1 MTVRTANLGFPRMGT
16 HRQLKKALESYWV
29 GELTAKALNDA
40 ARAIRRQNWE
50 FQRDLG
56 VDIIPSN
63 DFSLYDHVLDTAVML
78 GAVPSRFGHPGDLV
92 NLDTY
97 FAMARGAETVR
108 AMEMTKWFDTNYHY
122 IVPELEADQQFSL
135 GSTKV
140 VDEFVEAEGLGITTR
155 PVLLGPVSFLLLSKA
170 PTSGLEPLSLLD
182 RILPIYASVLER
194 LATAGATS
202 VQIDEPVLVLD
213 LNKGVAQAFER
224 AYSALARAAR
234 GMSICLA
241 TYFGSLRENLDLA
254 LRLPVASVHLD
265 LVRGPEQ
272 LKDALARVPAD
283 KSLSLGVVNGRNIWR
298 SKFSDVL
305 PDLEEAVRV
314 LGPDRV
320 VLAPSCS
327 LLHCPVDLRPE
338 TDLPEEVRER
348 LAFALQKL
356 EELSVLKKALDIG
369 RDAVATALAEN
380 HALFDRIARSRSIH
394 NPRVQARMKSLS
406 KEMFAR
412 KSPFD
417 QRLPQQ
423 QENLNLPPLPTTT
436 IGSFPQTPEIRQA
449 RSAFKQ
455 RTIDQRQYDAQMSLQ
470 IKQAIQIQEQVGLD
484 VLVHGEPERN
494 DMVEY
499 FGEMLDGFAFTR
511 NGWVQSYGSR
521 CVKPPIIFG
530 DVSRPSPMTVR
541 WIQYAQALTAKPVK
555 GMLTGP
561 ITILEWSFVRE
572 DCPRRDTAFQIALA
586 IRDEVADL
594 EAAGVKVIQID
605 EPALREGLPL
615 RRSDWR
621 GYLDWAVDA
630 FRLAT
635 SGVSDST
642 QIHTHMCYGDFNDII
657 EAIASMDADVISIE
671 AARSGVEL
679 LGAFREFK
687 YPNHIGPGVYDI
699 HSPRVPS
706 VEEMEDAIAK
716 QMTVLDASQLWVNP
730 DCGLKTRRWEEVKPA
745 LANMVAAAKKLR
757 GQIAAGN
764 RDVS

>member
-16 HRQLKKALESYWV
+16 HRQWKKALESYWAGQSTLV
-29 GELTAKALNDA
+29 ELRDA
-40 ARAIRRQNWE
+40 ARAIRRANWE
-50 FQRDLG
+50 LQRDLG

-63 DFSLYDHVLDTAVML
+63 DFSFYDHVLDTAVML
-78 GAVPSRFGHPGDLV
+78 GAVPSRFKYAGGPVDS
-92 NLDTY
+92 DTY
-97 FAMARGAETVR
+97 FAMARGADAVT

-122 IVPELEADQQFSL
+122 IVPELEADQQFCL
-135 GSTKV
+135 GSTKA
-140 VDEFVEAEGLGITTR
+140 VDEFVEAKELGIVTR

-170 PTSGLEPLSLLD
+170 QSPDFEPLSLLD
-182 RILPIYASVLER
+182 RVLPIYASVLGR
-194 LATAGATS
+194 LATAGAAS
-202 VQIDEPVLVLD
+202 VQIDEPVLALD
-213 LNKGVAQAFER
+213 LDEAAQQAFGD
-224 AYSALARAAR
+224 AYGYLAATAGRL
-234 GMSICLA
+234 SICLA
-241 TYFGSLRENLDLA
+241 TYFGALGENLDLA
-254 LRLPVASVHLD
+254 LRLPVSCVHLD

-272 LKDALARVPAD
+272 LTDALARVPED
-283 KSLSLGVVNGRNIWR
+283 KSLSLGVVNGRNVWR
-298 SKFSDVL
+298 SRILDVL
-305 PDLEEAVRV
+305 PSLEEAVQV

-320 VLAPSCS
+320 ILAPSCS
-327 LLHCPVDLRPE
+327 LLHCPVDLKAE
-338 TDLPEEVRER
+338 TDLHEEIRER

-356 EELSVLKKALDIG
+356 EELAVLKTALNSG
-369 RDAVATALAEN
+369 RDEVRAQIDEN
-380 HALFDRIARSRSIH
+380 TELFKRIAKSQRIY
-394 NPRVQARMKSLS
+394 NTQVQARMQGLS
-406 KEMFAR
+406 AAMLTR

-423 QENLNLPPLPTTT
+423 QENLSLPLLPTTT

-455 RTIDQRQYDAQMSLQ
+455 GTITRKQYEAEMGRQ
-470 IKQAIQIQEQVGLD
+470 IKQAIEIQEQIGLD

-499 FGEMLDGFAFTR
+499 FGEMLDGFVFTR

-521 CVKPPIIFG
+521 CVKPPIIYG
-530 DVSRPSPMTVR
+530 DVSRLKPMTVR
-541 WIQYAQALTAKPVK
+541 WIQHAQSLTSRPVK

-561 ITILEWSFVRE
+561 ITILQWSFVRE

-615 RRSDWR
+615 RKSDWHE
-621 GYLDWAVDA
+621 YLDWAVGA

-635 SGVSDST
+635 SGVSDAT
-642 QIHTHMCYGDFNDII
+642 QIHTHMCYCDFNDVI
-657 EAIASMDADVISIE
+657 EAIAALDADVISIE

-687 YPNHIGPGVYDI
+687 YPNQIGPGVYDI

-706 VEEMEDAIAK
+706 AEEMEEAIAK
-716 QMTVLDASQLWVNP
+716 QMTVLDVSQLWVNP
-730 DCGLKTRRWEEVKPA
+730 DCGLKTRTWDQVKPA
-745 LANMVAAAKKLR
+745 LANMVTAAR
-757 GQIAAGN
+757 RIREQ
-764 RDVS
+764 VSQRKG

>member
-16 HRQLKKALESYWV
+16 HRQLKKALESYWS

-78 GAVPSRFGHPGDLV
+78 GAVPARFGHAGDLV
-92 NLDTY
+92 SLDTY
-97 FAMARGAETVR
+97 FAMARGAKTAT

-140 VDEFVEAEGLGITTR
+140 VDEFVEARALGIATR
-155 PVLLGPVSFLLLSKA
+155 PVLLGPVSFLLLGKA
-170 PTSGLEPLSLLD
+170 QTFGLEPLSLLD
-182 RILPIYASVLER
+182 RVLPVYASVLER
-194 LATAGATS
+194 LVTAGATS
-202 VQIDEPVLVLD
+202 IQIDEPVLALD
-213 LNKGVAQAFER
+213 LSQAAAQAFEQ
-224 AYSALARAAR
+224 AYSALARAAG

-241 TYFGSLRENLDLA
+241 TYFGSLGENLDLA
-254 LRLPVASVHLD
+254 LRLPVACVHLD

-305 PDLEEAVRV
+305 PQLEEAVRV
-314 LGPDRV
+314 LGPERV

-327 LLHCPVDLRPE
+327 LLHCPVDLKPE
-338 TDLPEEVRER
+338 TDLPQEVRER
-348 LAFALQKL
+348 LAFAMQKL
-356 EELSVLKKALDIG
+356 EELSVLKRALNSN

-380 HALFDRIARSRSIH
+380 QALFERIAKSRTIH
-394 NPRVQARMKSLS
+394 NPRVQARMKGLS
-406 KEMFAR
+406 QEMFAR
-412 KSPFD
+412 ESPFAR
-417 QRLPQQ
+417 RLPQQ

-455 RTIDQRQYDAQMSLQ
+455 GTIDHRQYDAQMGLQ

-541 WIQYAQALTAKPVK
+541 WIQYAQSVTSKPVK

-594 EAAGVKVIQID
+594 EAAGVKAIQID

-621 GYLDWAVDA
+621 EYLEWAVDA

-635 SGVSDST
+635 SGVSDAT

-657 EAIASMDADVISIE
+657 EAIAALDADVISIE

-687 YPNHIGPGVYDI
+687 YPNQIGPGVYDI

-706 VEEMEDAIAK
+706 VEEMEEAIAG

-745 LANMVAAAKKLR
+745 LANMVTAAKKLR
-757 GQIAAGN
+757 ERVAQRKG
-764 RDVS
+764 

>member
-16 HRQLKKALESYWV
+16 HRQLKKALESYWS
-29 GELTAKALNDA
+29 GELTARALNDA
-40 ARAIRRQNWE
+40 ARAIRRQNWG

-78 GAVPSRFGHPGDLV
+78 GAVPARFGHAGDLV
-92 NLDTY
+92 SLDTY
-97 FAMARGAETVR
+97 FAMARGAKTVT
-108 AMEMTKWFDTNYHY
+108 AMEMTKWFDTNYHF

-140 VDEFVEAEGLGITTR
+140 LDEFVEAKALGIATR

-170 PTSGLEPLSLLD
+170 QTPGLEPLSLLE
-182 RILPIYASVLER
+182 RVLPVYASVLER
-194 LATAGATS
+194 LVTAGATL
-202 VQIDEPVLVLD
+202 VLIDEPVLALD
-213 LNKGVAQAFER
+213 LSPAAARAFEQ
-224 AYSALARAAR
+224 AYDALARAAG

-254 LRLPVASVHLD
+254 LRLPVACVHLD

-305 PDLEEAVRV
+305 PQLEEAVRV
-314 LGPDRV
+314 LGPERI

-327 LLHCPVDLRPE
+327 LLHCPVDLKPE
-338 TDLPEEVRER
+338 TDLPEDVRER

-356 EELSVLKKALDIG
+356 EELSVLKKALDSG
-369 RDAVATALAEN
+369 RDAIATALAEN
-380 HALFDRIARSRSIH
+380 HALFERIAKSRTIH
-394 NPRVQARMKSLS
+394 NPRVQARMKGLS

-412 KSPFD
+412 ESPFGR
-417 QRLPQQ
+417 RLPRQ

-455 RTIDQRQYDAQMSLQ
+455 GTIDHRQYDAQMGLQ

-541 WIQYAQALTAKPVK
+541 WIQYAQSVTSKPVK

-621 GYLDWAVDA
+621 EYLDWAADA

-635 SGVSDST
+635 SGVSDAT

-657 EAIASMDADVISIE
+657 EAIAALDADVISIE

-679 LGAFREFK
+679 LGAFHEFK

-706 VEEMEDAIAK
+706 VEEMEEAIAR

-745 LANMVAAAKKLR
+745 LANMVTAARRLR
-757 GQIAAGN
+757 ERIAQRKG
-764 RDVS
+764 